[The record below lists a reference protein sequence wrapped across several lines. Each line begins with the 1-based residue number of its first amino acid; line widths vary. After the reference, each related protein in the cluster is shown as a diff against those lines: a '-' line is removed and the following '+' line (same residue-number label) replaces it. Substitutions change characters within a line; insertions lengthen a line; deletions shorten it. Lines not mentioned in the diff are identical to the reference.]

1 MISKKRKINFIIFVA
16 AFFILAPLV
25 VLYSTGHI
33 FSEGFSLLKT
43 GGMYLMSAPNNSQ
56 IYLNSKLID
65 TTSFFNRSIL
75 IKDLRPNIYDV
86 VVKKEGYNVWKKK
99 IKVLDNLVSDARVFM
114 LQEKVET
121 REIPKYLSKEIASS
135 TGTSTISKIL
145 NTEYSDLLIYFS
157 TKKATSTVKEK
168 NLGTLA
174 SPIINKKITLW
185 KEGSKVFMGWSGSID
200 SAPNTFCDERECN
213 KKVMLFDLGR
223 EPRKIDF
230 LPGESDVVVL
240 SFEDSV
246 FAVEA
251 EVNPD
256 KSIQL
261 LYKGK
266 TPDFRII
273 DGIIYVKDGE
283 YLAEILL

>member
-1 MISKKRKINFIIFVA
+1 MISKKRKINFIIFLV

-75 IKDLRPNIYDV
+75 IKDLRPNTYDV
-86 VVKKEGYNVWKKK
+86 VVKKEGYNIWKKK

-121 REIPKYLSKEIASS
+121 REIPKYLSNETGS
-135 TGTSTISKIL
+135 TTKDAISKVL
-145 NTEYSDLLIYFS
+145 NTEYSDILAYFS

-174 SPIINKKITLW
+174 SPIMNKKIGLW
-185 KEGSKVFMGWSGSID
+185 KEGSKVFMSWSGSID
-200 SAPNTFCDERECN
+200 SAPNTFCDEKECN
-213 KKVMLFDLGR
+213 KKVMLFDLGK

-230 LPGESDVVVL
+230 LPGENDIVVL

-266 TPDFRII
+266 VPDFRII
-273 DGIIYVKDGE
+273 DGVIYVKDGD